1 MITGF
6 NTNTLIPTQLFI
18 GKQDLLAE
26 KTEQFLQEHFCKN
39 LTKQNLQSCYCNECR
54 KIKNHQHE
62 FVVFINPEKD
72 YAVKD
77 LEIIFEKANFALDQ
91 TQKFFFILQKAQT
104 LSSTCANKLLKILE
118 EPPVGY
124 NFILQ
129 TNNPNAILPTILS
142 RCHIVNFATEN
153 LQDLQ
158 TDSEY
163 AVLTS
168 FFYNQNLDNP
178 AEFEKELKG
187 LELSDSQS
195 IEIVNSMINYFAQ
208 RILNYYKSKESKVD
222 IKHLE
227 KAHTFLNEKMR
238 KPPQSGS
245 SGLFW
250 KNLYISFPR
259 SAHK

>member
-1 MITGF
+1 M

-18 GKQDLLAE
+18 GKQELLLE
-26 KTEQFLQEHFCKN
+26 KTEQFLQKQFCKN
-39 LTKQNLQSCYCNECR
+39 KDSQSTENCYCNDCR

-62 FVVFINPEKD
+62 FIVFINPEKD
-72 YAVKD
+72 YTVKD

-91 TQKFFFILQKAQT
+91 NQKFFFILQKAQT

-129 TNNPNAILPTILS
+129 TNNPNLILPTILS
-142 RCHIVNFATEN
+142 RCHIINFAKEN
-153 LQDLQ
+153 QIESDHEP
-158 TDSEY
+158 EY
-163 AVLTS
+163 SSFTS

-178 AEFEKELKG
+178 VEFEKELRK

-195 IEIVNSMINYFAQ
+195 IEILNSMINFYAKK
-208 RILNYYKSKESKVD
+208 ILNHYKDNTENKNTYFER
-222 IKHLE
+222 IYE
-227 KAHTFLNEKMR
+227 FLNEKLR

-245 SGLFW
+245 SSLFW
-250 KNLYISFPR
+250 KNLYISFP
-259 SAHK
+259 KKI